1 MARRHSRVQLM
12 HNLFIYLPMETHLL
26 TGTSKINMSTPAQS
40 GDLYWLAKN
49 STIYFYLF
57 LSGRH
62 ELVFPFDFAGKA
74 TDTMV
79 KKAGE
84 AGG

>member
-49 STIYFYLF
+49 STMNLF
-57 LSGRH
+57 SLLIS
-62 ELVFPFDFAGKA
+62 LGKRLILW
-74 TDTMV
+74 
-79 KKAGE
+79 
-84 AGG
+84 